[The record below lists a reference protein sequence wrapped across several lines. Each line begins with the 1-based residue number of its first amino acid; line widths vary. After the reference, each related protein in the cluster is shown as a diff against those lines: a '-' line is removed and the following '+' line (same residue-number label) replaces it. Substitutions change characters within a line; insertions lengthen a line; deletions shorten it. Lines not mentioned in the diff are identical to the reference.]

1 MDDLCSRA
9 SFTPILLDLVAAG
22 FLAFNAAETIGSP
35 WGNPR
40 PMGVVRLS
48 FWATPTLFL
57 LSSAEGI
64 IRNVDCNRFY
74 NDLANRE
81 AAQAPKAHDEPFD
94 SQAFKSP
101 KNREPTCLLGDQTAC
116 ADLGMHYYLGRGV
129 TRNLVRANALFKKAC
144 DGGVAHA
151 CYNLANSYEEG
162 EGVAKDLEQAQLY
175 YRRACEAGDQEAC
188 SVDLS
193 EPEAP

>member
-1 MDDLCSRA
+1 MGPDGQG
-9 SFTPILLDLVAAG
+9 PLLIPVFLPLWTSAAYG
-22 FLAFNAAETIGSP
+22 AISAGY
-35 WGNPR
+35 
-40 PMGVVRLS
+40 GVYNTV
-48 FWATPTLFL
+48 
-57 LSSAEGI
+57 
-64 IRNVDCNRFY
+64 NCNRFY
-74 NDLANRE
+74 NALAQRE
-81 AAQAPKAHDEPFD
+81 AAQAPKALGEPLEPP
-94 SQAFKSP
+94 ALKSP
-101 KNREPTCLLGDQTAC
+101 KNLESTCLLGDQTAC
-116 ADLGMHYYLGRGV
+116 ADLGMRYYLGRGV

-162 EGVAKDLEQAQLY
+162 EGVVQNLEQARIY